1 MRVFGFLRGPSF
13 AVAAVLGAITIGQ
26 PPAGHAAPALPMPQF
41 AYDTQWLKLPEKMFM
56 GEVTAAVVD
65 RNDHLW
71 VLHRPRTVKDHDASE
86 IAPPVLEFDSQGHFL
101 RGFGGPGPGYEWPE
115 VEHSLAL
122 TAKGEV
128 WVGGNFKGNLAKPD
142 GHGDDMLLEFDNA
155 GRFVR
160 QIGRKGAG
168 TGNGDTM
175 NFKAPADIYVDDRAG
190 EVYVADGYLNQRVV
204 VFSARDGHFLRM
216 WGAFGAP
223 PPAGKPDVTQSTT
236 PSPDPQSEKGS
247 PTFSGVHGVEKS
259 RDGLIYVSDRA
270 NQRIQVFT
278 PAGKYLRQGF
288 VNRNLSAP
296 LTASGITFS
305 KDREQKYL
313 FVADWGNGMIVVL
326 DRKTLQT
333 IGTIGHAG
341 TAPGEFKGPHLIDT
355 DSHGVIYVAEVQGRR
370 LQRLVPK

>member
-1 MRVFGFLRGPSF
+1 MRLFGFLRGPSV
-13 AVAAVLGAITIGQ
+13 AVAAMLAAIAIGQ
-26 PPAGHAAPALPMPQF
+26 PSPGHAAGLAMPQF
-41 AYDTQWLKLPEKMFM
+41 QYDPQWLKLPEKMFM
-56 GEVTAAVVD
+56 GEVVAAVVD

-86 IAPPVLEFDSQGHFL
+86 IAPPVLEFDCEGRFL
-101 RGFGGPGPGYEWPE
+101 RGFGGPGQGYEWPE

-122 TAKGEV
+122 TAKGDV
-128 WVGGNFKGNLAKPD
+128 WVGGNFRGNLTKPD
-142 GHGDDMLLEFDNA
+142 GHGDDMLLEFDSA

-168 TGNGDTM
+168 TGNSDTM
-175 NFKAPADIYVDDRAG
+175 NFKAPADIFVDRAG
-190 EVYVADGYLNQRVV
+190 EVYIADGYVNRRVI

-216 WGAFGAP
+216 WGAFGTQP
-223 PPAGKPDVTQSTT
+223 PTGNPAQAADL
-236 PSPDPQSEKGS
+236 QSEKG
-247 PTFSGVHGVEKS
+247 PPNFSGVHGVEKS

-305 KDREQKYL
+305 KDRGQKYL

-326 DRKTLQT
+326 DRKTMKT
-333 IGTIGHAG
+333 IGTIGHTG

-355 DSHGVIYVAEVQGRR
+355 DSRGVIYVAEVQGRR
-370 LQRLVPK
+370 LQRLVPR